1 MEYTDEL
8 YAILRQ
14 DPTYFA
20 CLQKLQQLEPS
31 YNRIFQAL
39 NQEDQRILDEYIAI
53 CEEIDDIMCAT
64 VYHLG
69 KEHGK
74 TQ

>member
-8 YAILRQ
+8 HAILRQ
-14 DPTYFA
+14 DPAYLA
-20 CLQKLQQLEPS
+20 CLQKLQQLES
-31 YNRIFQAL
+31 GYNRIFQAL

-64 VYHLG
+64 AYHLG
-69 KEHGK
+69 KKHGK